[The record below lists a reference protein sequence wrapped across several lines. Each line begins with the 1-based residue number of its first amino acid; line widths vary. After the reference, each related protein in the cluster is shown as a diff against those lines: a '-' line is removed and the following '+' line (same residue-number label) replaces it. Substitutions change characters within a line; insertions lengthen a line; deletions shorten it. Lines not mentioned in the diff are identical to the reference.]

1 MKTNLTQ
8 SQLNQLAELITF
20 NEDEYGV
27 LTIQD
32 VEGSVKGSVKGSVWG
47 NVSGDVRGDVGGN
60 VFGNVWGSVEGDVN
74 EVKT

>member
-32 VEGSVKGSVKGSVWG
+32 VEGSVWGSVKGSVFGNVKGSVKGSVFGNVKGSVGGSVWG
-47 NVSGDVRGDVGGN
+47 NVKG
-60 VFGNVWGSVEGDVN
+60 
-74 EVKT
+74 VKT